1 MPINQVHMR
10 KIEDTRFL
18 ITGGAGFIGSN
29 LVEHLLNKGAKKVV
43 VLDNLSNGFY
53 KNIELFI
60 HHPAFQ
66 FIEGD
71 IRNPL
76 TCLKACKDIDYVSHQ
91 AALGSVKRSIE
102 NPIDT
107 NDVNITGFLNM
118 LIAARDNGIKRFVYA
133 SSSSVYGDNQQLPK
147 LEAFVGSPLSPYAVS
162 KYTNELYAKVF
173 ALNFGMELIGL
184 RYFNVFGPKQNP
196 LGSYA
201 AVIPLFI
208 QAILKNESPII
219 KGTGEQTRDFTY
231 IDNVLQANVLAM
243 LTENE
248 QALNDVYNISA
259 GGSASVKEI
268 LEMLAAIAAKNIT
281 PIYIDLPKSEIVDSL
296 ADISKAKQKLA
307 YTPTIHLEDGI
318 RKTFEWYRNAD

>member
-1 MPINQVHMR
+1 MR

-29 LVEHLLNKGAKKVV
+29 LVEYLLKEGAKKVV

-53 KNIELFI
+53 KNIESFI

-66 FIEGD
+66 FMEGD

-76 TCLKACKDIDYVSHQ
+76 TCLKACKDIDCVSHQ

-196 LGSYA
+196 LGAYA

-208 QAILKNESPII
+208 QAILKHESPLI
-219 KGTGEQTRDFTY
+219 KGSGAQTRDFTY
-231 IDNVLQANVLAM
+231 IDNVLQANVLAL

-248 QALNDVYNISA
+248 QALNEVYNISA

-268 LEMLAAIAAKNIT
+268 LEMLAAIAEKNIT
-281 PIYIDLPKSEIVDSL
+281 PTYIDLPKSEIVDSL
-296 ADISKAKQKLA
+296 ADISKAKQKLD

-318 RKTFEWYRNAD
+318 RKTFEWYMQAD

>member
-1 MPINQVHMR
+1 
-10 KIEDTRFL
+10 
-18 ITGGAGFIGSN
+18 
-29 LVEHLLNKGAKKVV
+29 

-53 KNIELFI
+53 KNIEPFI

-76 TCLKACKDIDYVSHQ
+76 TCLKACKDIDCVSHQ

-133 SSSSVYGDNQQLPK
+133 SSSSVYGDDQQLPK
-147 LEAFVGSPLSPYAVS
+147 QEEFVGAPLSPYAVS

-173 ALNFGMELIGL
+173 SLNFGMEMIGL

-196 LGSYA
+196 LGAYA

-208 QAILKNESPII
+208 QAILKGEAPII
-219 KGTGEQTRDFTY
+219 KGSGNQTRDFTY
-231 IDNVLQANVLAM
+231 IDNVLKANELAL
-243 LTENE
+243 LTENKE
-248 QALNDVYNISA
+248 AINEVYNISA
-259 GGSASVKEI
+259 GGSASVNEI
-268 LEMLAAIAAKNIT
+268 WTMLSAISGKSIVPN
-281 PIYIDLPKSEIVDSL
+281 YVELPKSEIIDSL
-296 ADISKAKQKLA
+296 ADITKVNHRLA
-307 YTPTIHLEDGI
+307 YSPDIFLEEGI
-318 RKTFEWYRNAD
+318 QKTYKWYKHQLLIL

>member
-1 MPINQVHMR
+1 MR

-53 KNIELFI
+53 KNIEPFI

-196 LGSYA
+196 LGAYA

-208 QAILKNESPII
+208 QAILKSEAPII

-231 IDNVLQANVLAM
+231 IDNVVKANELAL
-243 LTENE
+243 LTTNN
-248 QALNDVYNISA
+248 QSINQVYNISA
-259 GGSASVKEI
+259 GGSISVIGI
-268 LEMLAAIAAKNIT
+268 LEMLIKITGQKIAPT
-281 PIYIDLPKSEIVDSL
+281 YVELPKSEIVDSL
-296 ADISKAKQKLA
+296 ADISKATHLLEYIPQIDLMEGLQKTYNWYLA
-307 YTPTIHLEDGI
+307 LNS
-318 RKTFEWYRNAD
+318 K